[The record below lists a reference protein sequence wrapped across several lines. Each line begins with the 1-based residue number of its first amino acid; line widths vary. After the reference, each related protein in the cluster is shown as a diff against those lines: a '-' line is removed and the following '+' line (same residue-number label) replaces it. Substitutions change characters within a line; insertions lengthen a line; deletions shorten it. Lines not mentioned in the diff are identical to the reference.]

1 MNGSHQFHDGH
12 LSLRWGDFDPPIEG
26 SSNFDDWSR
35 EVGGVH
41 PQTGEPLKFETISV
55 EPGSICAVALY
66 TLHGVAP
73 VADDREFTRYGTPL
87 SLESHRSSLEK
98 CCTLCLCVDKLTVA
112 VRAQAHSLRFVRRVR
127 LQSLAGAL
135 RSSLRGRRRGSLA
148 RSARV
153 SSRTDT

>member
-66 TLHGVAP
+66 TPSPTTASSHAMV
-73 VADDREFTRYGTPL
+73 RT
-87 SLESHRSSLEK
+87 SLESRCSSPRHFVAQ
-98 CCTLCLCVDKLTVA
+98 TLLGVDEC
-112 VRAQAHSLRFVRRVR
+112 
-127 LQSLAGAL
+127 
-135 RSSLRGRRRGSLA
+135 
-148 RSARV
+148 
-153 SSRTDT
+153 

>member
-1 MNGSHQFHDGH
+1 MLPAGTGLTLVNGSHQFHDGH

-73 VADDREFTRYGTPL
+73 VADDRKFTRYGACPRVSPLVPSRLRCTDTPL
-87 SLESHRSSLEK
+87 R
-98 CCTLCLCVDKLTVA
+98 
-112 VRAQAHSLRFVRRVR
+112 
-127 LQSLAGAL
+127 
-135 RSSLRGRRRGSLA
+135 
-148 RSARV
+148 
-153 SSRTDT
+153 

>member
-26 SSNFDDWSR
+26 GSNFDDWSR

-73 VADDREFTRYGTPL
+73 VADDREFTRYGPHL
-87 SLESHRSSLEK
+87 SRVSHSYPRDFVAQ
-98 CCTLCLCVDKLTVA
+98 TLLCVDEC
-112 VRAQAHSLRFVRRVR
+112 
-127 LQSLAGAL
+127 
-135 RSSLRGRRRGSLA
+135 
-148 RSARV
+148 
-153 SSRTDT
+153 